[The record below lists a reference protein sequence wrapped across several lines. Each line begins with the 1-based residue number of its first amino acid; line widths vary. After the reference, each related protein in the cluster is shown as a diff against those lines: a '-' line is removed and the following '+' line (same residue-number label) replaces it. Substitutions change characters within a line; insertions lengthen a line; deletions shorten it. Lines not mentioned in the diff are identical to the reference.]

1 MTILRHSRE
10 RLEKLNDQQTM
21 QELLQES
28 IRLINFPLTL
38 LMGLVLLYWA
48 FAMFG
53 ALDMDFLNFGP
64 EVDLDLDVDVP
75 PQGVMGHFSS
85 FLHLGEAPVIVIFS
99 MLITFMWGGSM
110 ALNHYFNSGDSIL
123 LGLLYLIPNFVV
135 SVTLTGIIA
144 IPVSA
149 FFKKLN
155 VEEKI
160 KKDVIGDICKVASR
174 RVDHKSGQAE
184 VSTNGAPVLFNAR
197 TADEN
202 ETLTKG
208 QKAVVVRKNNNG
220 TYIIKSLEE

>member
-1 MTILRHSRE
+1 
-10 RLEKLNDQQTM
+10 M

-48 FAMFG
+48 LAMFG
-53 ALDMDFLNFGP
+53 AMDMHFLDFAP
-64 EVDLDLDVDVP
+64 DLDLDIDVDISP
-75 PQGVMGHFSS
+75 PQGVFGHFSS
-85 FLHLGEAPVIVIFS
+85 FLHLGEAPVMVILS

-110 ALNHYFNSGDSIL
+110 ALNHYFNSGDSVL
-123 LGLLYLIPNFVV
+123 LGLVYLIPNFIV
-135 SVTLTGIIA
+135 SVTLTGIVA

-160 KKDVIGDICKVASR
+160 KKDVIGDICEVTSR
-174 RVDHKSGQAE
+174 QVDHRSGQAE
-184 VSTNGAPVLFNAR
+184 VTMLGAPVLFNAR
-197 TADEN
+197 AADEN
-202 ETLTKG
+202 EILTKG
-208 QKAVVVRKNNNG
+208 QKAVVVRKNDDG

>member
-1 MTILRHSRE
+1 
-10 RLEKLNDQQTM
+10 M

-38 LMGLVLLYWA
+38 LMGLVLLYWLL
-48 FAMFG
+48 AMFG
-53 ALDMDFLNFGP
+53 AMDMDFLNFSP
-64 EVDLDLDVDVP
+64 EVDLDIDVNAP

-85 FLHLGEAPVIVIFS
+85 FLHLGEAPVIVILS

-160 KKDVIGDICKVASR
+160 RKDVIGDICEVVSR
-174 RVDHKSGQAE
+174 QVDLESGQAE
-184 VSTNGAPVLFNAR
+184 VITNGAPVLFNAR
-197 TADEN
+197 ASNKKEI
-202 ETLTKG
+202 LTKG
-208 QKAVVVRKNNNG
+208 QKAVVVRKNDDG
-220 TYIIKSLEE
+220 TYTIKSLEE